1 MSSSDAIEI
10 HPAASAQNSNIDL
23 LKKDSFDNQSDQHLH
38 PVSSEQHGLMIS
50 NNLVS
55 EENNDEEE
63 FENEKT
69 NAKHRKTTIADAIDA
84 TDQGDKKKTKVKM
97 VKKKKKSKKAK
108 NAGNNL
114 LSPVSDQN

>member
-1 MSSSDAIEI
+1 MHALSNSGIID
-10 HPAASAQNSNIDL
+10 QNEAVVVRRNHTIRNL
-23 LKKDSFDNQSDQHLH
+23 TTNMN
-38 PVSSEQHGLMIS
+38 SSEQHGLMIS